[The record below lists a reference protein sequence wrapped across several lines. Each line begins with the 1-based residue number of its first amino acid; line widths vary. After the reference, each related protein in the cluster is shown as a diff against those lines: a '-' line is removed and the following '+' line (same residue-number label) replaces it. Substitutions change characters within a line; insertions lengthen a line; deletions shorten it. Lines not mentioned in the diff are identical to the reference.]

1 MKNSTLMGYASL
13 WTLVSLFS
21 TIVHAQTPYK
31 IVATGLK
38 SPVGLEVDAQNRL
51 LLTQAG
57 SGDNDGSVSVLNAN
71 GTTLPIVTG
80 LPSFFDAAVQ
90 EITGPWHT
98 KMLNSN
104 QLAIVQGGGTTPYSG
119 SVLVFDLNSFTPGV
133 TAAMTPANNTR
144 QVAVTT
150 FLRSD
155 GFAESNPYSVETDA
169 FNNLYVS
176 DAAANAVVR
185 FSTDNI
191 GGVVA
196 TLPNFTNPTPVGPP
210 AINQVPTRILAR
222 PEGGYYLATLTGFPF
237 IEGASTIYV
246 VAENGT
252 VTPYK
257 TGLSVISDLALDP
270 ATGDLYALQLGQF
283 QFAPTPGFAPN
294 SSKITRIRPNGA
306 TEVVANGFGP
316 ASGMVLDHDGNIY
329 VSETFAGRV
338 LKFTMGY
345 DIIVS
350 VDMAGQTV
358 SPKGV
363 HIANDLEGDWKPN
376 AVKMTHVSGSLYRGV
391 MRVKPYS
398 AVHYKFVNG
407 DSWGENE
414 SVLAD
419 CGVVNAYGYY
429 DRAASVSE
437 KGYEVSPVCFNA
449 CMACGLREPRSIYE
463 YCPQNQS
470 VIYCENFEN
479 LQAGKLVPQ
488 TPQWLTYAM
497 AIHNRPVNMVDDN
510 PSVTSFWRGFTNFDG
525 SKALR
530 VHGNLAGLTFD
541 NPMMRLN
548 NPTTG
553 TYQIRFKMYVPSNRG
568 ALISLD
574 DLAGNAGFTMAF
586 SGDSLYMYKKVN
598 YNTLEEP
605 ILMNEPVAYTHNDW
619 NEVSLTFNAQ
629 TKQTQVH
636 WNQAL
641 VLNAVD
647 DAQSGYGWLNFSW
660 LDIVKNNQVEYFIDD
675 IVYQREDTEELRK
688 KAASMDA
695 TATISPNPANDRIL
709 ISPNGNMGETWEVR
723 LVNHLGQVLLT
734 QVGRA
739 DSPMELVTNNCIS
752 GIYMLEFQ
760 SEKVKWAKKVMIQ
773 H

>member
-1 MKNSTLMGYASL
+1 MKNSTTIGYASL
-13 WTLVSLFS
+13 LTLVSLF
-21 TIVHAQTPYK
+21 TNVANAQTPYK

-38 SPVGLEVDAQNRL
+38 SPVGLEVNAQNQL

-57 SGDNDGSVSVLNAN
+57 SGDNDGSVSILNAN

-80 LPSFFDAAVQ
+80 LPSFFNTAAQ
-90 EITGPWHT
+90 EIAGPWHT
-98 KMLNSN
+98 KILSSN
-104 QLAIVQGGGTTPYSG
+104 QLAIAQGEGTNPYSG

-144 QVAVTT
+144 QVAVTN
-150 FLRSD
+150 FLHSD
-155 GFAESNPYSVETDA
+155 GFTSSNPYSVETDA

-176 DAAANAVVR
+176 DAAANAIVR
-185 FSTDNI
+185 FSTDNV

-196 TLPNFTNPTPVGPP
+196 TLPDFANPTPVGPP
-210 AINQVPTRILAR
+210 AINQVPTKILAR
-222 PEGGYYLATLTGFPF
+222 PEGGYYLSTLTGFPF

-246 VAENGT
+246 VTDNGT

-270 ATGDLYALQLGQF
+270 VTGDLFALQLGQF
-283 QFAPTPGFAPN
+283 QLAPTPGFALN
-294 SSKITRIRPNGA
+294 SSKITRIRSNGT
-306 TEVVANGFGP
+306 TEVIAQGFGP
-316 ASGMVLDHDGNIY
+316 ASGMAIDHDGNIY

-338 LKFTMGY
+338 LKFTLGY

-363 HIANDLEGDWKPN
+363 HIAHDLDGDWKPN
-376 AVKMTHVSGSLYRGV
+376 AVRMTHVSGSVYRGT
-391 MRVKPYS
+391 MRVKPS
-398 AVHYKFVNG
+398 STVHYKFVNG

-419 CGVVNAYGYY
+419 CGVLNTYGFY
-429 DRAASVSE
+429 DRAATVYD
-437 KGYEVSPVCFNA
+437 KGYELNSVCFNA
-449 CMACGLREPRSIYE
+449 CMACGPREPRRIYE

-470 VIYCENFEN
+470 LIYCENFEN

-488 TPQWLTYAM
+488 TPQWTTYAM
-497 AIHNRPVNMVDDN
+497 AIHNRPLNMVDDN
-510 PSVTSFWRGFTNFDG
+510 PLVTGFWRGFTNFDG

-530 VHGNLAGLTFD
+530 VHGNLAGTTFN
-541 NPMMRLN
+541 NPLMRLD

-553 TYQIRFKMYVPSNRG
+553 TYQIRFKMYVPANRS

-574 DLAGNAGFTMAF
+574 DLAGNTGFTMAF

-598 YNTLEEP
+598 YQTLEEP
-605 ILMNEPVAYTHNDW
+605 VLMSEPIAYTHDDW
-619 NEVSLTFNAQ
+619 NDVSLTFNAQ
-629 TKQTQVH
+629 TKQTQVR
-636 WNQAL
+636 WNQTL
-641 VLNAVD
+641 IVNAVNNL
-647 DAQSGYGWLNFSW
+647 QLGYGWLNFSW
-660 LDIVKNNQVEYFIDD
+660 LDIIKGNQVEYFIDD
-675 IVYQREDTEELRK
+675 IVYQHEDAQLRK
-688 KAASMDA
+688 KTDLVEA
-695 TATISPNPANDRIL
+695 TATISPNPANERIL
-709 ISPNGNMGETWEVR
+709 VSPNDNTNETWEVR
-723 LVNHLGQVLLT
+723 LVNHLGQVVLT

-739 DSPMELVTNNCIS
+739 DSPIELVTNNCIS

-760 SEKVKWAKKVMIQ
+760 SEKVRWAKKVMIQ